1 MLPVQRT
8 KEIKTTIVFV
18 LSRENG
24 GLFHA
29 NADVSCSRSKLLFNE
44 QSSMSECSG
53 HEASRIYFPT
63 KLTQSILFRT
73 KTLAFYYY
81 RRKLQKTKI
90 PKHSRQYD

>member
-1 MLPVQRT
+1 MLPIQRT

-29 NADVSCSRSKLLFNE
+29 NADVSCSRSKLLFNQ
-44 QSSMSECSG
+44 QSNMSECNG
-53 HEASRIYFPT
+53 HEASRIYFQT
-63 KLTQSILFRT
+63 KLIRSILFRT
-73 KTLAFYYY
+73 ETPAFYYS